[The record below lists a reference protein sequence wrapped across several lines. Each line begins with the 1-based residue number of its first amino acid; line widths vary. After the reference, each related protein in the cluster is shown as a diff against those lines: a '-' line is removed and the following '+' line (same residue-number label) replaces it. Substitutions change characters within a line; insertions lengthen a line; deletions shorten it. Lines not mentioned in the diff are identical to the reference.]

1 MFIVFE
7 SGFPCLRKF
16 SFLFLLCS
24 STLLSLS
31 LFGFLFTSVTPS
43 LSLSLTKSQ
52 LYFEPGTDLGNSS
65 SRSGQERVKKGE
77 DRRSSLP
84 WTLAV
89 SSRVP
94 SLSPH
99 RYRASLWKADVAGVG
114 GDSSMKVGGLSPS
127 LGGSGGRVTL
137 P

>member
-1 MFIVFE
+1 MV
-7 SGFPCLRKF
+7 
-16 SFLFLLCS
+16 LLCS

-31 LFGFLFTSVTPS
+31 LFGFLSTSVTPS

-84 WTLAV
+84 WTLTV

-94 SLSPH
+94 SLSPY
-99 RYRASLWKADVAGVG
+99 RYRVSLWKTDFAGVG
-114 GDSSMKVGGLSPS
+114 GDSWTKVGGLPRAWGVWRESDTSLRLGLRATS
-127 LGGSGGRVTL
+127 LGIQQA
-137 P
+137 